1 MQFAQVSDAAICNCP
16 ESQHEINGK
25 SLNRIFISRWHTTW
39 KACGAYQRQGELFM
53 KHQLSAI
60 ALGVALVCGG
70 AASSF
75 AATNTDMSAKSSQQP
90 VTDTWITTK
99 VKSELATTEGI
110 KSGDISVTTKNGL
123 VTLSGTVNSKAQMQK
138 AVAVAKAVKGVHDV
152 DSSALSSRD

>member
-1 MQFAQVSDAAICNCP
+1 
-16 ESQHEINGK
+16 
-25 SLNRIFISRWHTTW
+25 
-39 KACGAYQRQGELFM
+39 M
-53 KHQLSAI
+53 KPQLSAI
-60 ALGVALVCGG
+60 ALGIALVCGG